1 MRPYHKNL
9 RFACTCQHAYYPKVV
24 SLWTWDSTSDSIF
37 GECHDDSEQL
47 KELVADLGSTPVNKF
62 GLHAFDAS

>member
-1 MRPYHKNL
+1 M
-9 RFACTCQHAYYPKVV
+9 
-24 SLWTWDSTSDSIF
+24 WTWDSTSDSIF